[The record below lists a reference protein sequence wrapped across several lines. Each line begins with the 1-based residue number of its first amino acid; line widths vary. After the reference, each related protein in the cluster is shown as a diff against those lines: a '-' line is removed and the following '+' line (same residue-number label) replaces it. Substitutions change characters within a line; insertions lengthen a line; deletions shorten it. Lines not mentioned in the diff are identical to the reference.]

1 MAKRSMFNELKQGL
15 HEMKAE
21 RRGKITLKT
30 TEVEMPK
37 PIKMSKTRI
46 QRIRKANNY
55 SQGVFARILGTNVKT
70 YQNWEQGRSEPNEQ
84 AKILLE
90 MVDRNSAFLEE
101 LVVVTTGQAHVVVSK
116 QPAKNR
122 NRAKVS
128 ARKSAVA

>member
-1 MAKRSMFNELKQGL
+1 MAKRSMFDELKQGL

-21 RRGKITLKT
+21 RQGKITLKT

-55 SQGVFARILGTNVKT
+55 SQGVFSRILGTNLKT

-116 QPAKNR
+116 QPAKNK

-128 ARKSAVA
+128 ARKSAAA